1 MVVILVRFSTN
12 FLTYHHNYSLTAMSI
27 RNSVLRALRRS
38 KVVPVTIIRGLPPNF
53 VFDLPSIAAM
63 STFVYGIVLGAHT
76 SPVAEKSTNGDEA
89 SEAMYPEVSFVSDQN
104 IIKLRDGAG
113 EPPLVVIHGL

>member
-1 MVVILVRFSTN
+1 
-12 FLTYHHNYSLTAMSI
+12 MSI

-38 KVVPVTIIRGLPPNF
+38 KAVPVTIIRGLPPNF

-76 SPVAEKSTNGDEA
+76 SPVAEKSSNGDEA